1 MSEKVKLTSMV
12 KTSGCAAKLP
22 PGTLNEVL
30 ESLPLMKSD
39 KLISGFDGNE
49 DALIYDLGD
58 NKVMVATVDFFPPM
72 VDDPFTFGT
81 IAAANALSDSFAM
94 GCKPAVALNLMC
106 FPSCLDISVMREILL
121 GGQEKVGEAVAV
133 IAGGHTISD
142 PTPKYGLCVIG
153 FGDKDKIWKNRGAKV
168 GDILVLTKK
177 IGTGIAMTALKGDM
191 CEAITADQAVKSMQ
205 KLNANAYEMG
215 KDLKVHA
222 ATDVTGFSLLGHL
235 YEMTGN
241 GDVSIQV
248 ESSKVQFFDGVEQLA
263 RFGLIPEGMYHNRDY
278 IQDKVKFEDGIP
290 LEVQDLLFDPQTS
303 GGLILSLNEEEAKL
317 YLDRMKG
324 EAFVVGRV
332 IEKGKTP
339 IVVVK

>member
-1 MSEKVKLTSMV
+1 MSDKVKLTSMV

-30 ESLPLMKSD
+30 SSLPSMRCD

-58 NKVMVATVDFFPPM
+58 NRVMVATVDFFPPM
-72 VDDPFTFGT
+72 VDDPYTFGS

-106 FPSCLDISVMREILL
+106 FPACLDISVMKEILM
-121 GGQEKVGEAVAV
+121 GGQDKVGEAVAV

-153 FGDKDKIWKNRGAKV
+153 FGEKDKIWKNQGAKV

-177 IGTGIAMTALKGDM
+177 IGTGVAMTALKGEM
-191 CEAITADQAVKSMQ
+191 CEAITANQATESMQ
-205 KLNANAYEMG
+205 KLNSNAYEMG
-215 KDLKVHA
+215 KDLAVHA

-235 YEMTGN
+235 YEMTGD

-278 IQDKVKFEDGIP
+278 IQDKVTFEDSIP
-290 LEVQDLLFDPQTS
+290 LEIQDLLFDPQTS
-303 GGLILSLNEEEAKL
+303 GGLLLSLCEKDAKT
-317 YLDRMKG
+317 YIERMNG

-332 IEKGKTP
+332 IDKNETP
-339 IVVVK
+339 IVVV